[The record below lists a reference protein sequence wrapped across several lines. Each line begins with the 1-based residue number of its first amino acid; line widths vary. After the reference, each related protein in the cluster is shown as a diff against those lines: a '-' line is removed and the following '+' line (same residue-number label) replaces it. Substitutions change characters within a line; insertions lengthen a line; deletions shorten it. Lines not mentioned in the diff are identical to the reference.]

1 MAQVS
6 TGMGVA
12 ILGGCI
18 LGAAA
23 LTSHKFGS
31 EAMAQG
37 TGTEK
42 RIVNTS
48 IYSNQFGSSDVFHTT
63 HYMYRMWSDNTV
75 DIRALGVTYL
85 NMRSGG
91 AYVIEWHPI
100 TGTATSWRTVDNGT
114 SAYLRADVDESR
126 SVDAGDISAVLLDF
140 GSATDNPPPP
150 IDCTINAPR

>member
-6 TGMGVA
+6 TGMGLA

-37 TGTEK
+37 TGTER
-42 RIVNTS
+42 RIVAASVNSTRS
-48 IYSNQFGSSDVFHTT
+48 HDGWAMHFA
-63 HYMYRMWSDNTV
+63 YRIWSDNAM
-75 DIRALGVTYL
+75 DIRCLGIANV
-85 NMRSGG
+85 RSDG
-91 AYVIEWHPI
+91 W
-100 TGTATSWRTVDNGT
+100 TSWFPCTNALSSWTTVDNGT

-126 SVDAGDISAVLLDF
+126 SVDSGDISAVLLEF
-140 GSATDNPPPP
+140 GQETDNPPPP